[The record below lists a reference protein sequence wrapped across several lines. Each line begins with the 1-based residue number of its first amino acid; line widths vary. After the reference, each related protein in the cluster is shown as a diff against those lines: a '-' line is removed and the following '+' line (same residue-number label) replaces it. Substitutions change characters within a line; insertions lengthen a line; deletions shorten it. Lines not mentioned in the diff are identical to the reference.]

1 MMWALKHW
9 MCSSWFFF
17 KSGQK
22 LEHIVLGIVLL
33 CKSSTYRFKV
43 SSLLCWQL
51 DFVMLQIW
59 ESRGCI
65 FISFF
70 FSFRHH
76 LLHFTIHKFTI
87 RTDHLS
93 HQPYCFYSYK
103 TEFPICRTV
112 ILFENIVR
120 KQNIIRSLVMSL
132 LAFDLFFG
140 QPCSLHLQSVIF
152 SLDFMFGQ
160 VSSFFLICNMAAG
173 MSKHMGAL
181 LSDIWSKNTNKVN
194 FLLPWLS
201 TCWLFHKVTQISFC
215 RKIMLVKWDYYS
227 AVIVPISQF
236 YCTNHLCVG
245 RDALC
250 CDLGLI
256 WLMTKWNK

>member
-9 MCSSWFFF
+9 MCSSWFCF

-59 ESRGCI
+59 ESHGCI

-70 FSFRHH
+70 FLFRHH

-93 HQPYCFYSYK
+93 HQPSMFTVFTPIKQNSRFVGPWYCSK
-103 TEFPICRTV
+103 T
-112 ILFENIVR
+112 LFEKIVR

-132 LAFDLFFG
+132 LTFDLFFG

-173 MSKHMGAL
+173 MFKHMGAL

-201 TCWLFHKVTQISFC
+201 TCFI
-215 RKIMLVKWDYYS
+215 KWCKEVFV
-227 AVIVPISQF
+227 A
-236 YCTNHLCVG
+236 
-245 RDALC
+245 
-250 CDLGLI
+250 
-256 WLMTKWNK
+256 K

>member
-1 MMWALKHW
+1 MVTAWFCHVANLGE
-9 MCSSWFFF
+9 SWLHFHLFFF
-17 KSGQK
+17 LVQAPSVAFHHPQVHN
-22 LEHIVLGIVLL
+22 LNR
-33 CKSSTYRFKV
+33 SSKTSAV
-43 SSLLCWQL
+43 N
-51 DFVMLQIW
+51 V
-59 ESRGCI
+59 
-65 FISFF
+65 
-70 FSFRHH
+70 
-76 LLHFTIHKFTI
+76 
-87 RTDHLS
+87 
-93 HQPYCFYSYK
+93 YCFYSYK
-103 TEFPICRTV
+103 TEFPICRIV
-112 ILFENIVR
+112 ILFENILRKQNIVR

-132 LAFDLFFG
+132 LTFDLFFG

-201 TCWLFHKVTQISFC
+201 TCWLFHKVMQGSFC

-256 WLMTKWNK
+256 WLMAKWNK